1 MISQPAAVD
10 DLRGEIL
17 ALADAC
23 VLCGQC
29 LPVCPTYG
37 LDQREAESPRG
48 RIMLMQQLAA
58 QPEADRYADSD
69 ALDHCLSC
77 GRCEAMCPAKVRFGR
92 LMDLSRQLRR
102 PRRSASWT
110 MRGLLFIVARPVLL
124 AWLLRLARWPAR
136 WLPGRWMRLLTAVQ
150 APIAVPEPVAVTD
163 RRPAVILFEGCVERH
178 AEAAAFVA
186 LRRILD
192 RLGWQVINMP
202 MQGCCGALARHAGEA
217 LDADRLA
224 QSNQRALAASVASA
238 PVSPSFVLTLSTGCH
253 KEVEDA
259 LGKQVPVLEA
269 MAFLLAHTPLRAW
282 PFRPSDIDVVV
293 HSPCTARPNSDR
305 RQFAAEEMLRL
316 LPGIRLH
323 RIAPQGCCGA
333 AGAHMLQ
340 FPQRAEQLA
349 APVLEEF
356 SSRPQARWCTSNVG
370 CHLHLQS
377 LAGAKA
383 RPMQHPLVL
392 IDEAM

>member
-1 MISQPAAVD
+1 MISTPAAD
-10 DLRGEIL
+10 DLRGEIR

-58 QPEADRYADSD
+58 QTEADRHADSD

-92 LMDLSRQLRR
+92 LMDLSRRLRR

-110 MRGLLFIVARPVLL
+110 MRGVLFVVARPVLL
-124 AWLLRLARWPAR
+124 ARLLRLARLTAR
-136 WLPGRWMRLLTAVQ
+136 WLPGRWMRVLRALQ
-150 APIAVPEPVAVTD
+150 EPIAGPEAVALAD

-178 AEAAAFVA
+178 AEAAAFAA

-192 RLGWQVINMP
+192 RLGWQVIPMP
-202 MQGCCGALARHAGEA
+202 MQGCCGALARHAGDA
-217 LDADRLA
+217 LGADRLA
-224 QSNQRALAASVASA
+224 QANQRALAALLASA

-253 KEVEDA
+253 SEVEDA
-259 LGKQVPVLEA
+259 LGKHVPVLEA

-282 PFRPSDIDVVV
+282 PFRPSNIDVVV
-293 HSPCTARPNSDR
+293 HSPCTARPSSER
-305 RQFAAEEMLRL
+305 RQLAAEEMLCL
-316 LPGIRLH
+316 LPGLRLH

-349 APVLEEF
+349 APVLAQF
-356 SSRPQARWCTSNVG
+356 SSRPEARWCTSNVG

-383 RPMQHPLVL
+383 PPLQHPLVL